1 MKVGTTCKQKTL
13 LLALFALMGTALIVP
28 QAKADSWSQ
37 IYIVDQATHSTLYD
51 PYVIEDSR
59 GHKWVQIYGANRV
72 GSTTYAGVFEYD
84 GQSWTNHTNSIQAII
99 GGQHLVDNG
108 TIFADTQGNIW
119 QNAVTAES
127 GYYLLQY
134 DGSNWHK
141 IEATDIWAQVLGT
154 PITGYENDTTF
165 DMFGDNQGNIY
176 IISWINCDQA
186 NRTDSIRILKR
197 DTSGN
202 WSTAVPSGGI
212 LNETDVLNNMHAKFN
227 STTGDV
233 WLYFK
238 AYFGQAAPEKGV
250 YRYHNGTWTNYTTAD
265 GLISNTVQDIL
276 VDFSGNVWVTSSNG
290 VSKFDGSSWS
300 AWNTGNSNLTNNDIR
315 QISEDSKGR
324 IWFMTASGASAMAD
338 SGISVYDPADNS
350 WIYFTDKSGDNNLNN
365 VSKTFHFGNDAWIST
380 GDWSQGFIIYNL
392 NDTQTTIYGQ
402 TSGDVVSK
410 AGFDMAKKKK
420 KVKTISNKS
429 VTIYKITKVKKK
441 KKYKTKKTLVY
452 KTGATQWYKALNLD
466 TGKYQ
471 VVSKAKGKKKK
482 TRTINITSGDP
493 YRLDLRY

>member
-1 MKVGTTCKQKTL
+1 MKKVL
-13 LLALFALMGTALIVP
+13 IFALFALVGVIVITP

-37 IYIVDQATHSTLYD
+37 LYIVDQATHSQLYD
-51 PYVIEDSR
+51 PYAIEDSR
-59 GHKWVQIYGANRV
+59 GHKWVQIGGCDKV
-72 GSTTYAGVFEYD
+72 GTTSYTCIYEYD
-84 GQSWTNHTNSIQAII
+84 GQDWTNHTDTIKNLVS
-99 GGQHLVDNG
+99 GHLVDNG

-119 QNAVTAES
+119 ENAVTVES

-134 DGSNWHK
+134 NGTSWSK
-141 IEATDIWAQVLGT
+141 IEATDIWGQVLGT
-154 PITGYENDTTF
+154 PITGYDTDRTF
-165 DMFGDNQGNIY
+165 DMFGDSQGNVY
-176 IISWINCDQA
+176 IISWMNCDQINRA
-186 NRTDSIRILKR
+186 NSVRVLKR
-197 DTSGN
+197 DTNGN
-202 WSTAVPSGGI
+202 WSTAVPNGSI
-212 LNETDVLNNMHAKFN
+212 LNETDVLNNMHGKFN

-238 AYFGQAAPEKGV
+238 AFFGQAAPERGV
-250 YRYHNGTWTNYTTAD
+250 YRYHNGVWTNYTTAD

-276 VDFSGNVWVTSSNG
+276 VDTSGNVWVTSSSG
-290 VSKFDGSSWS
+290 VSKFDGSTWS
-300 AWNTGNSNLTNNDIR
+300 AWNTSNSNLTSNDVR

-324 IWFMTASGASAMAD
+324 IWFTTASGASAMAD

-350 WIYFTDKSGDNNLNN
+350 WTYFTDKSGDNNLNN
-365 VSKTFHFGNDAWIST
+365 VSKTFHFGNDAWLST

-410 AGFDMAKKKK
+410 AGFDPLKKKK
-420 KVKTISNKS
+420 KKAKTINNKAVS
-429 VTIYKITKVKKK
+429 IYKITKVKKK

-452 KTGATQWYKALNLD
+452 KTSATQWYKALNLD

-482 TRTINITSGDP
+482 TRTINITSGEP